1 MNIWLLIFLATL
13 ATYAT
18 RAGGHVVL
26 ARMGHV
32 SPRVNALLNAV
43 PAAVLPTLVVPAFVD
58 GGWLEKSVLVLCAA
72 LALRFSL
79 LSTVVAGTAIVIL
92 ARALGA

>member
-1 MNIWLLIFLATL
+1 MNIWLLIFFATL

-18 RAGGHVVL
+18 RAGGHVLL
-26 ARMGHV
+26 ARIGSV

-58 GGWLEKSVLVLCAA
+58 GNWPERAVLVLCAV
-72 LALRFSL
+72 LALRLSL
-79 LSTVVAGTAIVIL
+79 LNTVLVGTAIVIL